1 MLARR
6 LAMSQ
11 ITIIVIVNSIK
22 IIKEIDVKM
31 LFRELKARLE
41 ANNMYCIDTKEL
53 VNRVEDMLGHKS
65 ITKDKLCLY
74 TLQRLA
80 DIKYANNFATI
91 MLVEIKCVLSQM
103 IDDTRYPDLVRYN
116 NIIEAKLSEY
126 EKIID
131 RHIEYKGIE
140 VFDVRQ
146 QYTNELAK
154 YGESCYELSE
164 DILHKI
170 VKLIVDNNSILK
182 NCSRST
188 VMTYINLMGDDH
200 KRLVN
205 SYSNCI
211 DKSNEALHNF
221 VDLLNKEA

>member
-1 MLARR
+1 
-6 LAMSQ
+6 MSQ
-11 ITIIVIVNSIK
+11 ALYMGIHSSIK
-22 IIKEIDVKM
+22 DIKEIDVKM
-31 LFRELKARLE
+31 LFKELKARLE
-41 ANNMYCIDTKEL
+41 ANNMYCMGTKEW
-53 VNRVEDMLGHKS
+53 VNRVEDMLGHKNIKS
-65 ITKDKLCLY
+65 DKLCLY
-74 TLQRLA
+74 TLQRLSA
-80 DIKYANNFATI
+80 TKYANNFATI

-131 RHIEYKGIE
+131 RHIEYRGIE
-140 VFDVRQ
+140 VLDVIQR
-146 QYTNELAK
+146 YTDELAR
-154 YGESCYELSE
+154 YGVDCYNLSE

-170 VKLIVDNNSILK
+170 VKLIVDDNSILQ

-188 VMTYINLMGDDH
+188 VMTYVNLMGDEH
-200 KRLVN
+200 KRLVD

-221 VDLLNKEA
+221 VDLLNKAD

>member
-1 MLARR
+1 
-6 LAMSQ
+6 
-11 ITIIVIVNSIK
+11 
-22 IIKEIDVKM
+22 M
-31 LFRELKARLE
+31 LFKELMARYS
-41 ANNMYCIDTKEL
+41 ANKMYCICTKEL
-53 VNRVEDMLGHKS
+53 VNQVDDMLFDKA
-65 ITKDKLCLY
+65 ITKDKLSFY
-74 TLQRLA
+74 TLQRLSA
-80 DIKYANNFATI
+80 ATHSTSFAVT

-126 EKIID
+126 EKILD
-131 RHIEYKGIE
+131 KHIEYKGIE
-140 VFDVRQ
+140 ILDVIQ
-146 QYTNELAK
+146 HYTDELAR
-154 YGESCYELSE
+154 YGEDCYNLSE
-164 DILHKI
+164 DIAYKI
-170 VKLIVDNNSILK
+170 SQVIVNDNSIIQK
-182 NCSRST
+182 CSRST

>member
-1 MLARR
+1 
-6 LAMSQ
+6 MSQ
-11 ITIIVIVNSIK
+11 ALYMGIHSSIK
-22 IIKEIDVKM
+22 NIKEIDVKM

-41 ANNMYCIDTKEL
+41 ANNMYCIGTKEL
-53 VNRVEDMLGHKS
+53 VNRVEDMLGHKN
-65 ITKDKLCLY
+65 IKNDKLCLY

-80 DIKYANNFATI
+80 SAKYANNFATI

-126 EKIID
+126 EKILD
-131 RHIEYKGIE
+131 RHIEYRGIE
-140 VFDVRQ
+140 VLDVIQR
-146 QYTNELAK
+146 YTDELAR
-154 YGESCYELSE
+154 YGVDCYNLSE

-170 VKLIVDNNSILK
+170 VKLIIDDNSILQ

-188 VMTYINLMGDDH
+188 VMTYINLMGDEH
-200 KRLVN
+200 KRLVD

-221 VDLLNKEA
+221 VELLNKED

>member
-1 MLARR
+1 
-6 LAMSQ
+6 
-11 ITIIVIVNSIK
+11 
-22 IIKEIDVKM
+22 M

-41 ANNMYCIDTKEL
+41 ANNMYCMGRKEL
-53 VNRVEDMLGHKS
+53 VNRVEDMLGHKNIKS
-65 ITKDKLCLY
+65 DKLCLY
-74 TLQRLA
+74 TLQRLSA
-80 DIKYANNFATI
+80 TKYANNFATI

-131 RHIEYKGIE
+131 RHIEYK
-140 VFDVRQ
+140 VKDLLDVIQR
-146 QYTNELAK
+146 YTDELAK
-154 YGESCYELSE
+154 YGVDCYNLSE
-164 DILHKI
+164 DILYKI
-170 VKLIVDNNSILK
+170 SQVIVNDNSMLK

-188 VMTYINLMGDDH
+188 VMTYINLIGDDH

>member
-1 MLARR
+1 
-6 LAMSQ
+6 
-11 ITIIVIVNSIK
+11 
-22 IIKEIDVKM
+22 M

-41 ANNMYCIDTKEL
+41 ANNMYCMGTKEL
-53 VNRVEDMLGHKS
+53 VNRVEDMLGHKR
-65 ITKDKLCLY
+65 IKGNKLCLY

-80 DIKYANNFATI
+80 SAKYANNFATI

-140 VFDVRQ
+140 VLDVIQR
-146 QYTNELAK
+146 YTDELAR

-164 DILHKI
+164 DILYKI
-170 VKLIVDNNSILK
+170 SQVIVNDNSMLK

-188 VMTYINLMGDDH
+188 VMTYINLIGDDH
-200 KRLVN
+200 KRLVD
-205 SYSNCI
+205 SYSKCVT
-211 DKSNEALHNF
+211 KGNEALHNF

>member
-1 MLARR
+1 
-6 LAMSQ
+6 
-11 ITIIVIVNSIK
+11 
-22 IIKEIDVKM
+22 M
-31 LFRELKARLE
+31 LFKELKARLE
-41 ANNMYCIDTKEL
+41 ANNMYCMGTKEL
-53 VNRVEDMLGHKS
+53 VNRVEDILYDKK
-65 ITKDKLCLY
+65 IQRDKLCLY

-80 DIKYANNFATI
+80 SAKYANNFATI

-140 VFDVRQ
+140 VLDVIQR
-146 QYTNELAK
+146 YTDELAR
-154 YGESCYELSE
+154 YGVDCYNLSE

-170 VKLIVDNNSILK
+170 VKLIVDDNSILQ

-188 VMTYINLMGDDH
+188 VMTYINLIGDDH
-200 KRLVN
+200 KRLVD

-221 VDLLNKEA
+221 VDLIKGEAD

>member
-1 MLARR
+1 
-6 LAMSQ
+6 
-11 ITIIVIVNSIK
+11 
-22 IIKEIDVKM
+22 M

-41 ANNMYCIDTKEL
+41 ANNMYCMGTKEL
-53 VNRVEDMLGHKS
+53 VNRVEDMLGHKR
-65 ITKDKLCLY
+65 IKGNKLCLY

-80 DIKYANNFATI
+80 SAKYANNFATI

-140 VFDVRQ
+140 VLDVIQ
-146 QYTNELAK
+146 HYTDELAR

-164 DILHKI
+164 DILYKI
-170 VKLIVDNNSILK
+170 SQVIVNDNSMLK

-188 VMTYINLMGDDH
+188 VMTYINLMGDEH
-200 KRLVN
+200 KRLVD
-205 SYSNCI
+205 SYSKCVT
-211 DKSNEALHNF
+211 KGNEALHNF